1 MVMSHVLFY
10 SALVLNLA
18 GILFSGVYLW
28 INVAGDFSDMG
39 DRNANTLRITRL
51 SMIISI
57 VFALLT
63 SLLSNSSDV
72 AFAIQRSA
80 LLFAIIGIT
89 WLAVI
94 LACIVALLITLISKT
109 AYRNTIHKATS
120 KLFAIA
126 IPGAVICLVLNW
138 LFS

>member
-1 MVMSHVLFY
+1 MFMSQVLFY
-10 SALVLNLA
+10 TTLILNLS
-18 GILFSGVYLW
+18 GLVFSGVYIW
-28 INVAGDFSDMG
+28 INLAGTFSDIT
-39 DRNANTLRITRL
+39 DRNNNILKITRL

-63 SLLSNSSDV
+63 SLLSNSANV
-72 AFAIQRSA
+72 ALAIHRSA
-80 LLFAIIGIT
+80 LLFAIIGIS

-94 LACIVALLITLISKT
+94 LACIVALLVTLISKT
-109 AYRNTIHKATS
+109 RYRSAIHKATN

-126 IPGAVICLVLNW
+126 IPGAAICLVLNW